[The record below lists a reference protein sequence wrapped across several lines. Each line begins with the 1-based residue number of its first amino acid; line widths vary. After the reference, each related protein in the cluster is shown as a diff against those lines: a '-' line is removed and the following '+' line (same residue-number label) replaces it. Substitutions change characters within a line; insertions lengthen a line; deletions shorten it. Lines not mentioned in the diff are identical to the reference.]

1 MTTPDNWVVLQITN
15 PNATDALLKTFY
27 KVFAT
32 WAGGYPDGD
41 SWKINSGVD
50 RVDEDETTVNF
61 HGYSGSCYA
70 CKKGTYGTGTG
81 YTTQILD
88 NIIAQAKDNNVTMV
102 VLPDSTDWLNLG
114 SQVNKKPDVKDK
126 PSGLNYEYFWDD
138 NE

>member
-15 PNATDALLKTFY
+15 PNAKDTLLKTYY

-32 WAGGYPDGD
+32 WTGGYIDGD

-50 RVDEDETTVNF
+50 RVDEDEMNVNF
-61 HGYSGSCYA
+61 YGYSGSCYA

-88 NIIAQAKDNNVTMV
+88 KIIAQATDNDVEMV
-102 VLPDSTDWLNLG
+102 VLPEDTDWLNL
-114 SQVNKKPDVKDK
+114 K
-126 PSGLNYEYFWDD
+126 
-138 NE
+138 